1 MTLVKIIIEL
11 NSNYYNYTDG
21 MSDELRYGII
31 KYNKKENNFI
41 ISSSKR
47 TMIYD

>member
-1 MTLVKIIIEL
+1 MTSIKIISEL

-31 KYNKKENNFI
+31 KYNKKEKIF
-41 ISSSKR
+41 
-47 TMIYD
+47 YYY